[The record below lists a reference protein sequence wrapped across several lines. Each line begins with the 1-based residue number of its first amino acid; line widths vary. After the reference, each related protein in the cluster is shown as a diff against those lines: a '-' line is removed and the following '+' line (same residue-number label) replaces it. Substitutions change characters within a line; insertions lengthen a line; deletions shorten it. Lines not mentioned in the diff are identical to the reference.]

1 MNWIKQNK
9 FEAMLLLVV
18 VVIAIGIFMFGNS
31 QGAAYEED
39 LSRFEDANSR
49 VTQHESAAPFPNDAH
64 VDDRRAQVT
73 AFQGDVE
80 GLQKSLVAFHP
91 AEFSKI
97 SPAEFTTRL
106 NETSEKLKA
115 LYGDKIEF
123 PEQWQAGFEAYTSS
137 PPKDQATDFLSYEL
151 VAMEWIFT
159 TLAKAGPSA
168 LLNVY
173 RPKLPIETGASMEP
187 EAPGNSRAR
196 RSRSKVASK
205 PYYKLPLELTFRGK
219 ESTLREF
226 LSALAGSKEHFVAVR
241 SMRVSNSNPNAPSES
256 DAEFDDDGVDAA
268 EEEEGAFDAF
278 SGFEFPEEEGGE
290 DGDEEAVE
298 EEEVVEGQRIL
309 GQVLGAEELNVF
321 LSLEIHFFRDDVELP
336 GASK

>member
-39 LSRFEDANSR
+39 LGRFEDANSQIA
-49 VTQHESAAPFPNDAH
+49 VYENAAPFPNPAH
-64 VDDRRAQVT
+64 VDDRRVQVT

-80 GLQKSLVAFHP
+80 GLQESLLAFRP
-91 AEFSKI
+91 AEFRKI

-106 NETSEKLKA
+106 NATSEKLKA

-123 PEQWQAGFEAYTSS
+123 PDAWQAGFEAYTSS

-151 VAMEWIFT
+151 AAMEWIFT
-159 TLAKAGPSA
+159 TLAKAEPSA

-187 EAPGNSRAR
+187 EAPRTSKGK

-205 PYYKLPLELTFRGK
+205 PYYKLPLELTFRAK

-226 LSALAGSKEHFVAVR
+226 LSTLAGSEEHFVVVR
-241 SMRVSNSNPNAPSES
+241 SMRVSNTNPNAPSES
-256 DAEFDDDGVDAA
+256 DAEFDDGGGDAA
-268 EEEEGAFDAF
+268 EEGEGAFDAF
-278 SGFEFPEEEGGE
+278 SGFEFPEEDEGE

-298 EEEVVEGQRIL
+298 EEEVAEGQRNL

-321 LSLEIHFFRDDVELP
+321 LNLEIHLFRDDVELP
-336 GASK
+336 GAGK